1 MKKILITGGA
11 GFIGSEVVR
20 KFLEVNFEVIVYDD
34 FSWGKREFLPTHD
47 GLTVIEGDIN
57 DTELLKKIIS
67 AHSPNYICHLAAIH
81 FIPYCNANP
90 IKTLIV
96 NTVGTE
102 SVLDACKN
110 KNIEKVF
117 IASSAAVYPNSELPN
132 IEDKTEVAP
141 IDIYGLSKMFA
152 ELLAKKFFRETHIDT
167 IVLRIFNAIGPRET
181 NPHVVPHIFESLKT
195 SNCIPLGNIKPK
207 RDYIH
212 TRDIA
217 EAIYAICESDIGGYE
232 VFNIGSG
239 KEYSVEEIVTMLGEI
254 LKRPLTIKQVRERMR
269 KVERMHLLADISK
282 IRNAT
287 GWEPKIQLHDA
298 LVDIARYYGII
309 PDEKRL
315 KEGK

>member
-1 MKKILITGGA
+1 
-11 GFIGSEVVR
+11 
-20 KFLEVNFEVIVYDD
+20 
-34 FSWGKREFLPTHD
+34 
-47 GLTVIEGDIN
+47 
-57 DTELLKKIIS
+57 
-67 AHSPNYICHLAAIH
+67 
-81 FIPYCNANP
+81 
-90 IKTLIV
+90 
-96 NTVGTE
+96 
-102 SVLDACKN
+102 
-110 KNIEKVF
+110 
-117 IASSAAVYPNSELPN
+117 
-132 IEDKTEVAP
+132 
-141 IDIYGLSKMFA
+141 MFA

-239 KEYSVEEIVTMLGEI
+239 KEYSVEEIVAMLGEI

-269 KVERMHLLADISK
+269 KVERMHLLADINK

-309 PDEKRL
+309 NDKKRL